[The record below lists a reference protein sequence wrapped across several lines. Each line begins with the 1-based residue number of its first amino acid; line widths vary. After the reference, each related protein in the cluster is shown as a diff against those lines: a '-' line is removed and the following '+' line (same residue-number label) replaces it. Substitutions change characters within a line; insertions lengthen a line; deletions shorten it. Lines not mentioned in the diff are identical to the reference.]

1 MSGSAT
7 AARPAASPG
16 WRVAIDYGPLVVFF
30 LANFLM
36 PGDLARRLVV
46 ATTGSL
52 SGLGRMEA
60 LVIAKVI
67 VATAAFVLAT
77 VAAMLFSLV
86 KLRTI
91 SPMLWISGGLVV
103 IFGGLTI
110 YFQNP
115 NFIKVKPTIVYVTLA
130 AVLFFG
136 LATGRSLLQQ
146 LLGDAYPGLSAT
158 GWRRLTVNWAC
169 FFVGMAIANEAVWRL
184 TAPRPGDDP
193 AVWVLYKVW
202 IAIPATVVFA
212 IANVP
217 MLLRHGLTLED
228 SPVEQG
234 RAATGQLPPE

>member
-1 MSGSAT
+1 MNGNVSPR
-7 AARPAASPG
+7 AAGGSPG
-16 WRVAIDYGPLVVFF
+16 WRVAIDYAPLVVFF

-36 PGDLARRLVV
+36 PGEAARRIVV

-67 VATAAFVLAT
+67 VATAAFVVAT
-77 VAAMLFSLV
+77 IGAMLVSLV
-86 KLRTI
+86 RLRAI

-103 IFGGLTI
+103 VFGGLTI

-115 NFIKVKPTIVYVTLA
+115 NFIKVKPTIVYVTLSG
-130 AVLFFG
+130 VLCFG
-136 LATGRSLLQQ
+136 LATGRPLLQQ
-146 LLGDAYPGLSAT
+146 LLGSAYPGLSPA
-158 GWRRLTVNWAC
+158 GWRRLTVNWTI
-169 FFVGMAIANEAVWRL
+169 FFVGMAIVNEAVWRL

-202 IAIPATVVFA
+202 VAIPITIVFA

-217 MLLRHGLTLED
+217 MLMRHGLTLD
-228 SPVEQG
+228 G
-234 RAATGQLPPE
+234 GDAATRELPPE